1 MTVLVAAASRH
12 GATFEIA
19 ERIGSDLADRG
30 VDVEVK
36 ELDDVAGVDRYDAV
50 VLGSA
55 IYFGNWMKHART
67 FVAEHADE
75 LAGRPTWLFG
85 SGSVTG
91 DPPVGDDPNAIRASV
106 VEKLL
111 SSTHAREHKLFA
123 GKLDSSALSLPERMP
138 VRMAKGRE
146 GDWRDWQDVD
156 EWAEGIARELAGR
169 A

>member
-1 MTVLVAAASRH
+1 MTVLVTAASRH

-19 ERIGSDLADRG
+19 ERIGSDLEKRG

-36 ELDDVAGVDRYDAV
+36 KLGDVAGVDRYDAV

-55 IYFGNWMKHART
+55 IYFGNWQKEARS
-67 FVAEHADE
+67 FVAAHAGE
-75 LAGRPTWLFG
+75 LAQRPTWLFG

-91 DPPVGDDPNAIRASV
+91 DPPVGDDPDAMRPSV
-106 VEKLL
+106 VETLV

-123 GKLDSSALSLPERMP
+123 GKLDRTKLSLPERLP
-138 VRMAKGRE
+138 IRMAKARE

-156 EWAEGIARELAGR
+156 EWAAGIARELAD
-169 A
+169 